1 MLNHVETYT
10 AIITLFHTVQ
20 NTIITLCHTVQ
31 NTCVETD
38 GSAVQM

>member
-10 AIITLFHTVQ
+10 E
-20 NTIITLCHTVQ
+20 IITLCHTVQ